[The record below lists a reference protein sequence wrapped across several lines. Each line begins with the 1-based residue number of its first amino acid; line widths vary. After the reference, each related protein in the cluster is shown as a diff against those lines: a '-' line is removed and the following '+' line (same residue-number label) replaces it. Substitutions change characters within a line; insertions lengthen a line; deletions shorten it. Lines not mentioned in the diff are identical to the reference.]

1 MMKQFLTIALLSLTI
16 SLPTSASAEVEEWY
30 TYWAIGSANHNY
42 PNDLDNAIAVVDSI
56 PGVDR
61 TEIAYDM
68 FGFNWPYDNNTTLG
82 FVISGSSD
90 RLEDSFGDYI
100 QFNHYLYG
108 FSAMRFF
115 GREIGDGFYV
125 RGDAG
130 IAKIRM
136 DTNIGFQLT
145 SDNGTG
151 YLLGFGY
158 AWPISGQS
166 RVLIG
171 MRFSNSSIE
180 GDNVSSTAFTIGGLW

>member
-1 MMKQFLTIALLSLTI
+1 ML
-16 SLPTSASAEVEEWY
+16 LPTSAFAEVEEWY
-30 TYWAIGSANHNY
+30 TYWAIGLADHNY
-42 PNDLDNAIAVVDSI
+42 PGDLDNAIEALDSI

-61 TEIAYDM
+61 SELAYDM
-68 FGFNWPYDNNTTLG
+68 LGFYWPYDNKTTLG

-115 GREIGDGFYV
+115 GKEIGDGFYV

-136 DTNIGFQLT
+136 STNIGFDLT

-158 AWPISGQS
+158 SWPVSGQS

-171 MRFSNSSIE
+171 MKFSNSNIE
-180 GDNVSSTAFTIGGLW
+180 GDNVSSTTFTIGGLW